1 MEGADITG
9 RLADFI
15 VGTTYADLTADAVSA
30 AKRMFLDLLGC
41 GIAGTFYAAGE
52 IRPVVKIAAE
62 LGGREECTLLAGGRK
77 SSWFN
82 AVLVNGACMHSIDY
96 DDTRPGPITHTGA
109 VVVPATLA
117 FCEKLQR
124 SGKDAILNAVLAYE
138 AVSRIGT
145 SVMPSHY
152 DFWHSTGTNGTFG
165 GTVAAGKLLALNAA
179 QMETALGI
187 AADQAA
193 GLITCLKFGDSTK
206 SLHAGLTGAKGALA
220 ALLAKNG
227 ATGPRGIL
235 EISPGY
241 CDAFSARPQPEKI
254 VQGLGQSFDIVNNCP
269 KFYPSILGGHCIIAA
284 ILKIVRAN
292 RISAEDVRKVIT
304 HTFTIAVTKSGTGY
318 PASSLAARMNMAY
331 AAAAAILDHE
341 LGMRQFEAER
351 LQDDRIRALMDR
363 IELVADPALDRFVPE
378 MYPANVR
385 IVTTDGRVFQ
395 AEERYPKGFPQNPI
409 SDDELE
415 RKFDALCGTVFP
427 PARTAELK
435 DMIKGLEHL
444 DNVADL
450 MRLLAVK

>member
-193 GLITCLKFGDSTK
+193 VENAQATLGYTTITAPISGRTGLLNVDEGNYVRASDSSSAIVTVSQIKPIAVLFNLPQQDLDRVNAAFAKGPLPVEAQRPSTGAVIARGKLTVIDNEVDSTTGTVK
-206 SLHAGLTGAKGALA
+206 LKAQFPNPDLKLWPGQFVNVRLLIVHFEECRHRSHGL
-220 ALLAKNG
+220 
-227 ATGPRGIL
+227 R
-235 EISPGY
+235 
-241 CDAFSARPQPEKI
+241 
-254 VQGLGQSFDIVNNCP
+254 
-269 KFYPSILGGHCIIAA
+269 
-284 ILKIVRAN
+284 
-292 RISAEDVRKVIT
+292 
-304 HTFTIAVTKSGTGY
+304 
-318 PASSLAARMNMAY
+318 AARS
-331 AAAAAILDHE
+331 
-341 LGMRQFEAER
+341 ER
-351 LQDDRIRALMDR
+351 RLR
-363 IELVADPALDRFVPE
+363 
-378 MYPANVR
+378 
-385 IVTTDGRVFQ
+385 
-395 AEERYPKGFPQNPI
+395 
-409 SDDELE
+409 
-415 RKFDALCGTVFP
+415 LCG
-427 PARTAELK
+427 RQ
-435 DMIKGLEHL
+435 
-444 DNVADL
+444 
-450 MRLLAVK
+450 